1 MSPSLAISSA
11 MASEASERPAI
22 EPRFSCALAA
32 IDAPMARLSLT
43 LRALVLVPLL
53 AVGVDLARATV
64 ACGPQAQSC
73 LEAAGRGWLGA
84 AGPVLLVLYA
94 AALALAR
101 RRGSRAGARS
111 ARRARAACARGP
123 LGTAGVAA
131 VCGGQALLAGAL
143 GDAGAL
149 GGGWAELLAFCAG
162 AGALLALALR
172 SRPPPRSSSA
182 RCGRPRRGSLSP
194 AHSRRAAHRRRRLA
208 WHPPVRFA
216 LATRE
221 RGPPAP
227 LD

>member
-1 MSPSLAISSA
+1 MVSLI
-11 MASEASERPAI
+11 
-22 EPRFSCALAA
+22 
-32 IDAPMARLSLT
+32 APMARLSLT

-94 AALALAR
+94 VALALGVAALA
-101 RRGSRAGARS
+101 RGRSLGARTPGLLRS
-111 ARRARAACARGP
+111 WAIASIA
-123 LGTAGVAA
+123 VAA

-143 GDAGAL
+143 GDPGAL
-149 GGGWAELLAFCAG
+149 GGGWAELPVFCAA

-172 SRPPPRSSSA
+172 VAPAAERLVRSLRPPAPRLILA
-182 RCGRPRRGSLSP
+182 G
-194 AHSRRAAHRRRRLA
+194 AAAYAAAPPA

-221 RGPPAP
+221 RGPP
-227 LD
+227 

>member
-1 MSPSLAISSA
+1 
-11 MASEASERPAI
+11 
-22 EPRFSCALAA
+22 
-32 IDAPMARLSLT
+32 MARLSLT

-64 ACGPQAQSC
+64 ACGPHAQSC

-84 AGPVLLVLYA
+84 AGPLVLVLYA
-94 AALALAR
+94 AGLALAV
-101 RRGSRAGARS
+101 AGL
-111 ARRARAACARGP
+111 ARGRSLGGAP
-123 LGTAGVAA
+123 GLLRSWAVGTAGVAA
-131 VCGGQALLAGAL
+131 VCGGQALLVGAL

-149 GGGWAELLAFCAG
+149 GGGWAELLAFCAA

-172 SRPPPRSSSA
+172 VAPAAEELVRSLRPSAPRPALAGATARRIDAPP
-182 RCGRPRRGSLSP
+182 
-194 AHSRRAAHRRRRLA
+194 A

>member
-1 MSPSLAISSA
+1 M
-11 MASEASERPAI
+11 
-22 EPRFSCALAA
+22 
-32 IDAPMARLSLT
+32 PMARVPLT

-53 AVGVDLARATV
+53 AVGVDLARATI

-94 AALALAR
+94 VALALAVGALA
-101 RRGSRAGARS
+101 RGRAAAGAPGFLRS
-111 ARRARAACARGP
+111 WAVGS
-123 LGTAGVAA
+123 AGVAA
-131 VCGGQALLAGAL
+131 VCGGQALLAGAI
-143 GDAGAL
+143 GDPAAL
-149 GGGWAELLAFCAG
+149 GGGWVELLAFCAV

-172 SRPPPRSSSA
+172 VAPAAEALVRSLRPSAPRIAAALAPA
-182 RCGRPRRGSLSP
+182 RRTG
-194 AHSRRAAHRRRRLA
+194 AAA
-208 WHPPVRFA
+208 PWHPPVRFA

>member
-1 MSPSLAISSA
+1 
-11 MASEASERPAI
+11 
-22 EPRFSCALAA
+22 
-32 IDAPMARLSLT
+32 MARVPLT

-53 AVGVDLARATV
+53 AVGVDLARATI

-94 AALALAR
+94 TALAL
-101 RRGSRAGARS
+101 GVGAL
-111 ARRARAACARGP
+111 ARGRSLGGGSGGP
-123 LGTAGVAA
+123 PGLLRSWAVGTAGVAA

-149 GGGWAELLAFCAG
+149 GGGWAELLAYCAL
-162 AGALLALALR
+162 AGSVLAVALRIAPAAEALVRSLRPPAPRLALAAAPALPAA
-172 SRPPPRSSSA
+172 SLASS
-182 RCGRPRRGSLSP
+182 PSL
-194 AHSRRAAHRRRRLA
+194 
-208 WHPPVRFA
+208 RFA
-216 LATRE
+216 PATRQ